1 MLGEIFHG
9 GVSMKTLSIFLS
21 LINSLLAGVI
31 LLASLS
37 GDELRSAALLWSLSK
52 SLALLGVLGLGGL
65 TWFGLLTNS
74 RPGLLAFGNLVL
86 IVLGTASMVWSL
98 HLATLGRMDF
108 LMALYGFS
116 LLVQGV
122 ASLGGFV
129 EDQRSVAA

>member
-1 MLGEIFHG
+1 MLGQISFG
-9 GVSMKTLSIFLS
+9 GFAMKTLSIFLS
-21 LINSLLAGVI
+21 LINALLAGVI

-37 GDELRSAALLWSLSK
+37 EDEFRSVALLWSLTK

-74 RPGLLAFGNLVL
+74 RPGVLAFGNLAL
-86 IVLGTASMVWSL
+86 IVLGTAAMVWAL
-98 HLATLGRMDF
+98 HLATLGHMDF

-116 LLVQGV
+116 LLVQGM

-129 EDQRSVAA
+129 EDGRSVTA